1 MPCIFCDIVSG
12 TVSVEMVAETS
23 QYIAFPDREP
33 QAPTHILIVPKA
45 HIDGIN
51 AATRSDIELLGSLIF
66 AAASVARQLKIDQ
79 EGYRLVINEG
89 EESNYV
95 EDYHYMELAIINTTS
110 NDFDTYTIF
119 DYNVLK
125 RNNILIHENFRFG
138 LR

>member
-89 EESNYV
+89 QAGGQSV
-95 EDYHYMELAIINTTS
+95 QHLHIHLLGS
-110 NDFDTYTIF
+110 RQFDWPP
-119 DYNVLK
+119 
-125 RNNILIHENFRFG
+125 G
-138 LR
+138 